1 MEKNEKTFEEMLL
14 ELDKIV
20 KELENG
26 STDLDS
32 AINKYTEAMKLVK
45 TCSDKLNNAT
55 EKVNKILQE
64 NGMLEDFELS
74 NE

>member
-1 MEKNEKTFEEMLL
+1 MEKKEKTFEEMLL

-32 AINKYTEAMKLVK
+32 AINKYSEAMKLVK
-45 TCSDKLNNAT
+45 SCSDKLNNAT